1 MSLAEV
7 SHYTVRLFS
16 TSKYDG
22 LQTSVF
28 HVRKGAMDAAKM
40 LDLSAQ
46 STYQHNMFLTSNGE
60 CYWVRCFSRTT
71 EIAVPPLWAISAAPL
86 VSGGSNKRDQPVHIV
101 AGNKD
106 TIELPDPSSRGH
118 IHRAVLPVDTP
129 YMQSAESLVHERIV
143 LTNILGWQAQRRQ
156 THVQV
161 DYVQRTMVIYHSKM
175 TTQALQ
181 ALAPTHASLTP
192 FSVDQLRIDTVVVCV
207 PHKSTGGLFV
217 RAFLPMQAYAE
228 ALMPVQAT
236 PCLRHPWAPVA
247 VQSVFEISW
256 VFADRQCRLI
266 KRVLPQT
273 ADKMELLAGAEATLE
288 RTIYV

>member
-7 SHYTVRLFS
+7 THYTVQLFG

-22 LQTSVF
+22 LQTSIF

-40 LDLSAQ
+40 LELSAQ
-46 STYQHNMFLTSNGE
+46 STYQHNMFLTGNGE
-60 CYWVRCFSRTT
+60 CYRVRCFSRTT
-71 EIAVPPLWAISAAPL
+71 EIAVPPLWAFSAAPL
-86 VSGGSNKRDQPVHIV
+86 ASGGSDKCDQPVHIV

-106 TIELPDPSSRGH
+106 TMELPDPSSRGH
-118 IHRAVLPVDTP
+118 IRRAVLPVDTP
-129 YMQSAESLVHERIV
+129 YMQSAETLVHERIM
-143 LTNILGWQAQRRQ
+143 LTNILGRHA
-156 THVQV
+156 HVQV
-161 DYVQRTMVIYHSKM
+161 DYVQRTMVIYHGKM
-175 TTQALQ
+175 TPQALQ

-192 FSVDQLRIDTVVVCV
+192 FSVDQLCIDTVVVCV

-236 PCLRHPWAPVA
+236 PCLRHPWAPAA

-256 VFADRQCRLI
+256 IFAGRPCRLI

-273 ADKMELLAGAEATLE
+273 ADRVELLAGAEATLE